1 MPKIQNQIIW
11 QQHIKSTLPD
21 LINFI
26 VLVKEPN
33 ELANLFVPKA
43 TDGGRPIAN
52 NAGVENEPIPTTE
65 SINAAIKPNKI
76 MIIIIVKFK
85 SIV

>member
-11 QQHIKSTLPD
+11 QQHISPLILD

-52 NAGVENEPIPTTE
+52 NAGVEIKPPPPTTE
-65 SINAAIKPNKI
+65 SYKRRDKT
-76 MIIIIVKFK
+76 K
-85 SIV
+85 